1 MTSISNWIFVGL
13 MFAALAACDAPSA
26 GAEQIDGAIDG
37 EARQWHVL
45 TGPDGSTASFTEI
58 SPGIFSVSIQGHR
71 EDRFAVEG
79 SVGLTFTVMNCAVV
93 GSEAIYFPEGG
104 FEPNYTDIEA
114 ADGLELDAITFG
126 EDSARI
132 TGRYRGELLYKDSL
146 TSEPDGSESIA
157 LELDFDLDA
166 TRNE

>member
-1 MTSISNWIFVGL
+1 MTSTSNWIFVGL
-13 MFAALAACDAPSA
+13 LFAGLAACDAPSA
-26 GAEQIDGAIDG
+26 GADQIDGAIDG

-79 SVGLTFTVMNCAVV
+79 SVGLTFTVMNGDMV
-93 GSEAIYFPEGG
+93 GSEAIYFPESG
-104 FEPNYTDIEA
+104 FEPNYTDVDA
-114 ADGLELDAITFG
+114 ADGLELEALSFDGDT
-126 EDSARI
+126 ARI
-132 TGRYRGELLYKDSL
+132 VGRYQGEMLFKDSL
-146 TSEPDGSESIA
+146 TSEPDVSDAIEVE
-157 LELDFDLDA
+157 LEFDLEA